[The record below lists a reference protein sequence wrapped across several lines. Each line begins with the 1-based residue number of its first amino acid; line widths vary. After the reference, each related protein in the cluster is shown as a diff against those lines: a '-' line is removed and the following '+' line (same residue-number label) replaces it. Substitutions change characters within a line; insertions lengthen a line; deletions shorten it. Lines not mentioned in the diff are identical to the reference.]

1 MNIEE
6 LFEVVERP
14 GLGRVLRCKLC
25 MAKFGKEFIVIGKPD
40 AERHL
45 ISHELY
51 GDNLYEEKPEKPVIQ
66 KKIRLRNPQ
75 EQTLE
80 TYISTE

>member
-45 ISHELY
+45 QSHEMY
-51 GDNLYEEKPEKPVIQ
+51 GDELYEEKPKKPVIQ